1 MERVLVVGDVHATP
15 EELDDCAA
23 LMDYVL
29 KIAVE
34 AEVTRVCLLG
44 DSYHTHNV
52 IRAEVMAFWRSVFR
66 QFKDAGVPVLAL
78 VGNHDYAGEG
88 QKIHAMMAHESVV
101 EVVDGPIVHG
111 GVLYVPYCSSHDD
124 FVRYSQEA
132 ADTQSLV
139 CHQTFDG
146 SRYENGY
153 PALDG
158 VNPNLIRQKHVISG
172 HIHTPQGFSVPGGP
186 DIEYIGAPR
195 WRTLSDA
202 NLERN
207 IWLYDFDDLGVP
219 VQKQAFVTAG
229 VCRQILSVTDTP
241 DEPVSTPL
249 AGGVDWRID
258 IRGPADWIQKRKE
271 ELAGPGVKLRT
282 FATSTAKP
290 AVRESEGIS
299 PAFRGYLT
307 KYQPKFGTPIEE
319 LAAMAAERLGV

>member
-15 EELDDCAA
+15 EELDDCES
-23 LMDYVL
+23 LMDYVRG
-29 KIAVE
+29 IASD
-34 AEVTRVCLLG
+34 ANADRVCLLG

-52 IRAEVMAFWRSVFR
+52 IRAEVMAFWRDTFR
-66 QFKDAGVPVLAL
+66 KFKAVKMDVTAL

-88 QKIHAMMAHESVV
+88 QKIHSMMAHEHMV

-111 GVLYVPYCSSHDD
+111 NVLYVPYCASHED

-132 ADTQSLV
+132 PGCGTLV

-158 VNPNLIRQKHVISG
+158 VNPNLIKQKLVISG

-202 NLERN
+202 NLERS
-207 IWLYDFDDLGVP
+207 IWLYDFDDAGLV
-219 VQKQAFVTAG
+219 VQRQGFGTQG
-229 VCRQILSVTDTP
+229 VCRQIRSITDTQ
-241 DEPVSTPL
+241 EQPVELPL
-249 AGGVDWRID
+249 QAGVDWRID
-258 IRGPADWIQKRKE
+258 IRGSSAWVQARKE
-271 ELAGPGVKLRT
+271 ALSGPGVRIRT
-282 FATSTAKP
+282 FITTSTKP
-290 AVRESEGIS
+290 AVRESEGIA
-299 PAFRGYLT
+299 PAFRGYLS
-307 KYQPKFGTPIEE
+307 KYQPKFGTPAEV
-319 LAAMAAERLGV
+319 LAEMASERLGV